1 MSQRSTRRGY
11 IDVASSTPWVVG
23 TVRNETRLAE
33 QAESALEILFTAE
46 YRRIARVIARVTRD
60 PARAEELAVEVFLK
74 WSRTPRAQG
83 PQAEAWL
90 YRVAVRVGLNE
101 LRGGARRLWYERLF
115 SVPQESSYG
124 VRTPEETHTRAEERL
139 QVRTVLKAL
148 SWRSAALLL
157 LRCEGLSYLE
167 IAAALKLNP
176 ASVGTFVARA
186 QREFRQEFVKRYGD
200 A

>member
-1 MSQRSTRRGY
+1 
-11 IDVASSTPWVVG
+11 VASSTPWVVG
-23 TVRNETRLAE
+23 TVRNEARLAE
-33 QAESALEILFTAE
+33 QAESALETLFSAE

-74 WSRTPRAQG
+74 WARTPLAHG
-83 PQAEAWL
+83 PQAAGWL

-101 LRGGARRLWYERLF
+101 LRGGTRRLWYERLF
-115 SVPQESSYG
+115 SEPQGSSYG

-186 QREFRQEFVKRYGD
+186 QREFRQEFVKRYGN

>member
-1 MSQRSTRRGY
+1 MLSLHPKSGGY
-11 IDVASSTPWVVG
+11 CAPPITK
-23 TVRNETRLAE
+23 
-33 QAESALEILFTAE
+33 
-46 YRRIARVIARVTRD
+46 RI
-60 PARAEELAVEVFLK
+60 
-74 WSRTPRAQG
+74 S
-83 PQAEAWL
+83 
-90 YRVAVRVGLNE
+90 
-101 LRGGARRLWYERLF
+101 ARRLAG
-115 SVPQESSYG
+115 SSS
-124 VRTPEETHTRAEERL
+124 RASS
-139 QVRTVLKAL
+139 L